1 MRRRAGWMVLIVGVV
16 ALGLGAPGF
25 PGAEQPGET
34 GGHGMAGGGEAHGTP
49 EGWTFRLPEGDP
61 RAGLQAFV
69 NFECYKCHP
78 VAGANFPRS
87 EGAGDVGPDLSM
99 MGPLHPPEY
108 FAEAIINPNA
118 VLVEGPG
125 FLGPDGKSRM
135 PSYAASM
142 TLQQLMD
149 LVAYLR
155 TLGATPSAPGSPAGP
170 GATGGGH
177 TMPH

>member
-1 MRRRAGWMVLIVGVV
+1 MRRRAGWMALIVGVV
-16 ALGLGAPGF
+16 ALWAPGF

-34 GGHGMAGGGEAHGTP
+34 GGRGTAGGHEAHGTP
-49 EGWTFRLPEGDP
+49 EGWIFRLPEGDAK
-61 RAGLQAFV
+61 AGRRAFV
-69 NFECYKCHP
+69 EFECYKCHQ
-78 VAGANFPRS
+78 VAGESFPQAQ
-87 EGAGDVGPDLSM
+87 GAGGVGPDLSR

-108 FAEAIINPNA
+108 FAEAIINPDA
-118 VLVEGPG
+118 VLTEGSG

-155 TLGATPSAPGSPAGP
+155 TLGAPPPGPGSPPSRGV
-170 GATGGGH
+170 TGGGH
-177 TMPH
+177 TGH